1 MKENDALVF
10 RVIQFLRLLPP
21 KDKPNGVYSY
31 LVVIASFQNEKINTP
46 CFASQQTIANEIGL
60 SKKTITR
67 IQSYCKKRGLIT
79 VTNKFE
85 KKHQKTNHISV
96 NENYI
101 NSILKAAGK
110 FDSIRMSTLGG
121 TERLIDVV
129 KMTHNKNNYKN
140 KDNIIYTKKELTNK
154 QKDWINKLASDYI
167 RKQKKEN
174 GQYYD
179 FDTLVSELE
188 IFLKG
193 DQTEEHWVKIGNGIP
208 LNEIIPQRM

>member
-10 RVIQFLRLLPP
+10 RVIQFLRVLPP
-21 KDKPNGVYSY
+21 KDKSKGIYSY
-31 LVVIASFQNEKINTP
+31 LVAIASYQNEKKNTP
-46 CFASQQTIANEIGL
+46 CYASQQKLAEEIGV

-67 IQSYCKKRGLIT
+67 IQNYCKKMGLIS
-79 VTNKFE
+79 VKNKFE

-154 QKDWINKLASDYI
+154 QKDWINKLASNYI
-167 RKQKKEN
+167 RKQKIEN

-179 FDTLVSELE
+179 FDTIVSELE

-193 DQTEEHWVKIGNGIP
+193 DQTEEHWAKIGNGIP

>member
-10 RVIQFLRLLPP
+10 RVIQFLRVLPP
-21 KDKPNGVYSY
+21 KDKSKGIYSY
-31 LVVIASFQNEKINTP
+31 LVSIASYQNEKKNTP
-46 CFASQQTIANEIGL
+46 CYASQQTLADEIGV

-67 IQSYCKKRGLIT
+67 IQNYCKKMGLIS
-79 VTNKFE
+79 VKNKFE
-85 KKHQKTNHISV
+85 KKHQKTNHISI
-96 NENYI
+96 NENYV
-101 NSILKAAGK
+101 NNFLRVSGK
-110 FDSIRMSTLGG
+110 FDRDRLSTLGG
-121 TERLIDVV
+121 TEIPIDVV

-140 KDNIIYTKKELTNK
+140 KDNIIYSKKELTNK

-167 RKQKKEN
+167 RKQKIEN

-179 FDTLVSELE
+179 FDTIVSELE

-193 DQTEEHWVKIGNGIP
+193 DQTEQHWLKIGNGIP